1 MVMIFFFYV
10 MRNIHESTLLETFIE
25 SLTSLRFSAFCL
37 AVSYTGVS
45 VTTEYSL
52 KASTPLALYLFWNKN
67 TRMWLSASAL
77 NKQ

>member
-1 MVMIFFFYV
+1 MVMICFYV
-10 MRNIHESTLLETFIE
+10 MKNIHELTLLKTFIE

>member
-1 MVMIFFFYV
+1 MVMICFYV
-10 MRNIHESTLLETFIE
+10 MKNIHELTLLKTFIE
-25 SLTSLRFSAFCL
+25 SLTSLRFSAFCF